1 MNGKNKKALLLCG
14 LFLAVIAAGYANYA
28 ITAKK
33 AGDDGSKK
41 VSAEVQDGETVDVFA
56 SFKNDRESSRASELS
71 YIESVVS
78 SAEADEATKSKA
90 QEQKLAMVA
99 NMESELLSEGIIETK
114 MGVSAVVAI
123 SGDSVS
129 VVVEIAEIIRT
140 QTNKASEN
148 IKIMPKA

>member
-33 AGDDGSKK
+33 TGDEGAQK
-41 VSAEVQDGETVDVFA
+41 VNAEVQDGETVDVFA

-90 QEQKLAMVA
+90 Q
-99 NMESELLSEGIIETK
+99 
-114 MGVSAVVAI
+114 
-123 SGDSVS
+123 
-129 VVVEIAEIIRT
+129 
-140 QTNKASEN
+140 
-148 IKIMPKA
+148 